1 MIDLETK
8 KILEK
13 NQQLL
18 EDLEIRVKKIQKKMM
33 WGTIGGVLKI
43 IFILGPIVFGVI
55 YLSPYVNG
63 YFKAF
68 KPMFETLQL
77 LPYQAMVE
85 DKDLGNDSQA
95 SQQIIDSFC
104 DPEVRDVMINQY
116 CPKE

>member
-18 EDLEIRVKKIQKKMM
+18 EDLQLRVRKIQKKMM
-33 WGTIGGVLKI
+33 WGTITGVLKI
-43 IFILGPIVFGVI
+43 IFIFAPIVFGIV
-55 YLSPYVNG
+55 YLSPYVGG
-63 YFKAF
+63 YFKSL
-68 KPMFETLQL
+68 KPMFETFRL

-85 DKDLGNDSQA
+85 NKDLGNDSQA
-95 SQQIIDSFC
+95 SQKIIDSFC
-104 DPEVRDVMINQY
+104 DPEVRDFMINQY